1 MSDNDR
7 KQLWLAGLLHD
18 CGKITTPVHV
28 VDKATKLETIFDR
41 IALIDTRFEVLL
53 RDAEIAAL
61 RSSGAAAERGHRR
74 ALVQEQAALREER
87 DFIRSVNIGG
97 ESMAPADQERVR
109 QIANAAGARPMASCA
124 TSSTPTR
131 RRT

>member
-1 MSDNDR
+1 
-7 KQLWLAGLLHD
+7 
-18 CGKITTPVHV
+18 V

-61 RSSGAAAERGHRR
+61 R
-74 ALVQEQAALREER
+74 QQAAQPQQSEAIAARWCRSRPRCAQER

-131 RRT
+131 RKT